1 MRDPVQARPAAR
13 ARRRSQFPPGR
24 RPVRGGLG
32 LYLLVAGTVFVSFF
46 PTVWLFLTSIKSQ
59 GQIYAWPVQFWP
71 SPATLENY
79 REIFLVSTE
88 LVRYILNSFVVASGM
103 TFMILAVGGL
113 AAYSLARFD
122 YRGRFAV
129 LTGILAVS
137 MFPPLAL
144 LPALFDLFL
153 ELGLLNTYIG
163 LILAHTGLYLPMAVW
178 ILSNFYKT
186 IPRELEDAARMDGA
200 SFLRI
205 FWSVILP
212 LSRPG
217 LIATGLIVFIM
228 SWNEFPLALVL
239 MTDNSMRTA
248 PVGISLFPGEFS
260 FPWEII
266 SAATILAIVP
276 IMVISAI
283 FQDRIIGGLTAGS
296 AK

>member
-1 MRDPVQARPAAR
+1 MRDSVPTPTVAPAAPRSAARRARPR
-13 ARRRSQFPPGR
+13 
-24 RPVRGGLG
+24 LG
-32 LYLLVAGTVFVSFF
+32 LYLIVLGTVLASFF
-46 PTVWLFLTSIKSQ
+46 PTIWLFLTSIKSEA
-59 GQIYAWPVQFWP
+59 QIYAWPVQFLP

-79 REIFLVSTE
+79 RDIFTVSPV
-88 LVRYILNSFVVASGM
+88 LLRYILNSFIVASCM
-103 TFMILAVGGL
+103 TLLILAFGGL

-129 LTGILAVS
+129 LMGILAVS

-144 LPALFDLFL
+144 LPALFGLFL
-153 ELGLLNTYIG
+153 EVGLLNTYAG

-178 ILSNFYKT
+178 ILSNFYRT

-228 SWNEFPLALVL
+228 SWNEFPLSLVL
-239 MTDNSMRTA
+239 MTDNTMRTA

-266 SAATILAIVP
+266 SAATILAILPVL
-276 IMVISAI
+276 IISGV

-296 AK
+296 TK